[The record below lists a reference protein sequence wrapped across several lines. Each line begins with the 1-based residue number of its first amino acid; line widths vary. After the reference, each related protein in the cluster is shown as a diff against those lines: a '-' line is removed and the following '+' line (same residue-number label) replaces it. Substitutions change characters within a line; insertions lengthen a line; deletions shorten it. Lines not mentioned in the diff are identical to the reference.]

1 MALTLRL
8 VKGSALSYAEGDD
21 NFTYLLTNM
30 SGSNIS
36 ITGSTGILGSTTMRG
51 TSTIS
56 NPADTTSFTITDN
69 GTTTASDTVMQF
81 TSSLNGFRHIKG
93 TNSGSG
99 SGAAVGAIFYN
110 NNNDFLQIYQA
121 CTLNTSLTG
130 ARTAYIRSTGTAL
143 SLMADNTSCNIRF
156 FTFSNSSERMRID
169 SSGNVGI
176 NITSPTALLHVVG
189 TLSNGNNT
197 TATGSY
203 SHAEGELSQAKGD
216 YSHAEG
222 YFTVAS
228 GAYSHAE
235 GDSTQTL
242 GAISHAEGWFSQAIG
257 AFSHAEGVYTTAIG
271 QGSHAEG
278 SYTYASGTYSHAEGT
293 FTSASG
299 NFQHVQGTYNLSS
312 TSAGAFIIGNGTSNF
327 NRSNL
332 IFASGSQV
340 QVTGS
345 VDIIDVL
352 VLPFQNPLPSNKPT
366 GSVAISG
373 SGGTFVGMFVYNGT
387 TWTNVKA

>member
-51 TSTIS
+51 TSTLS
-56 NPADTTSFTITDN
+56 NPADTTSFTIIDN
-69 GTTTASDTVMQF
+69 GTTNASDTVMQF

-99 SGAAVGAIFYN
+99 SGAGVGAIFYN
-110 NNNDFLQIYQA
+110 DVNDFLQIYQA
-121 CTLNTSLTG
+121 CTLNSSLTG

-143 SLMADNTSCNIRF
+143 SLIADNTSGNIRF
-156 FTFSNSSERMRID
+156 FTFNNSSERMRITAA
-169 SSGNVGI
+169 GNVGI
-176 NITSPTALLHVVG
+176 GLTSPTSLLQVAG
-189 TLSNGNNT
+189 TLNNGFGSSTVGSYGHAEGIGTN
-197 TATGSY
+197 ASESY
-203 SHAEGELSQAKGD
+203 SHAEGALTMASGIASHAEGYYTTAIGN
-216 YSHAEG
+216 YSHAAG

-228 GAYSHAE
+228 GLYQS
-235 GDSTQTL
+235 
-242 GAISHAEGWFSQAIG
+242 
-257 AFSHAEGVYTTAIG
+257 VIG
-271 QGSHAEG
+271 Q
-278 SYTYASGTYSHAEGT
+278 
-293 FTSASG
+293 
-299 NFQHVQGTYNLSS
+299 YNVSS
-312 TSAGAFIIGNGTSNF
+312 SDQSAFIVGNGTSEGS
-327 NRSNL
+327 RSNL

-345 VDIIDVL
+345 VNISDVL
-352 VLPFQNPLPSNKPT
+352 VLPFQSPLPSNRPT

-387 TWTNVKA
+387 SWTNVKA

>member
-8 VKGSALSYAEGDD
+8 VKGSALSYAEGDA

-81 TSSLNGFRHIKG
+81 TSNLNGFRHIKG

-143 SLMADNTSCNIRF
+143 SLMADNTSGNIRF
-156 FTFSNSSERMRID
+156 FTFNNSSERMRID

-176 NITSPTALLHVVG
+176 GLTSPTALLHVAG
-189 TLSNGNNT
+189 TLINGDGN
-197 TATGSY
+197 TATGYISHAEGQSTITSGNY
-203 SHAEGELSQAKGD
+203 SHAEGSATIASGP

-222 YFTVAS
+222 YFTTAIGDGSHAAGSFTVAS
-228 GAYSHAE
+228 GSYQS
-235 GDSTQTL
+235 
-242 GAISHAEGWFSQAIG
+242 
-257 AFSHAEGVYTTAIG
+257 VIG
-271 QGSHAEG
+271 QYNIS
-278 SYTYASGTYSHAEGT
+278 S
-293 FTSASG
+293 SAQS
-299 NFQHVQGTYNLSS
+299 
-312 TSAGAFIIGNGTSNF
+312 AFIVGNGTSEGS
-327 NRSNL
+327 RSNL

-345 VDIIDVL
+345 VNISDVL
-352 VLPFQNPLPSNKPT
+352 VLPFQSPLPSNKPT

-387 TWTNVKA
+387 SWTNVKA